1 MRGVKLALSLV
12 ASLLPLLGQTPPAHE
27 RQRTAV
33 ERQRAAL
40 SAHSASEAPVS
51 VERQKAAVAR
61 QMEKSLLQ
69 AERSVAADFFTLPWP
84 EPPPMPFLAP
94 AGGASASAARFGCPA
109 LGPDELDPIL
119 ERSARENALT
129 PDLLRAVV
137 RRESAFRPCAV
148 SHAGAMGLMQLM
160 PATAR
165 SLGVADPFDPA
176 ENVQAGSRY
185 LRQLLERYGGDLML
199 ALSAYNAGPGRVDRT
214 GGVPAI
220 PETQDYVRRILHEI
234 TSQ

>member
-1 MRGVKLALSLV
+1 MGSVRLALSLV
-12 ASLLPLLGQTPPAHE
+12 ASILPLLGQTPSAHE
-27 RQRTAV
+27 RQRAAV

-40 SAHSASEAPVS
+40 LARGASEAPAS
-51 VERQKAAVAR
+51 LERQQAAVAR
-61 QMEKSLLQ
+61 QAEKSLLQ

-84 EPPPMPFLAP
+84 EPPPLLFFAP
-94 AGGASASAARFGCPA
+94 AAFSFGCPA
-109 LGPDELDPIL
+109 LGSDALDPIL

-137 RRESAFRPCAV
+137 RRESAFRPCVV
-148 SHAGAMGLMQLM
+148 SRAGAMGLMQLM

-185 LRQLLERYGGDLML
+185 LRQLLERYNGDLML

-220 PETQDYVRRILHEI
+220 PETQDYVRRILHEL
-234 TSQ
+234 SPH

>member
-1 MRGVKLALSLV
+1 MRLLLSLL
-12 ASLLPLLGQTPPAHE
+12 AGLLPLLGQTPSAYE

-40 SAHSASEAPVS
+40 SARTASAAPVS
-51 VERQKAAVAR
+51 LERQQTAVAR
-61 QMEKSLLQ
+61 QVEKSLLQ
-69 AERSVAADFFTLPWP
+69 AELSVAAEYFTLPWP
-84 EPPPMPFLAP
+84 EPPPLPFLAP
-94 AGGASASAARFGCPA
+94 AGGASSSAASHFGCPA
-109 LGPDELDPIL
+109 LAPDELDPIL

-137 RRESAFRPCAV
+137 RRESAFHPCAV
-148 SHAGAMGLMQLM
+148 SRAGAMGLMQLM

-176 ENVQAGSRY
+176 ENIQAGSRY
-185 LRQLLERYGGDLML
+185 LRDLLDRYNGDLML

-220 PETQDYVRRILHEI
+220 PETQNYVRRILDEL
-234 TSQ
+234 TPQ